1 MIHLLDELTLAAGDL
16 QQVLQLL
23 DEELLPGRAEP
34 LPQLLNRW
42 VSPPV
47 VVPGVPNTL
56 WLLWQLPDAPA
67 YYRMRGNPGSTPA
80 VWPKL
85 DRLCQR
91 RRRHILVDAATPL
104 EQPGEFSNDA

>member
-1 MIHLLDELTLAAGDL
+1 MIHLLDELTLDAGEL
-16 QQVLQLL
+16 KQVLHLL

-47 VVPGVPNTL
+47 VVPGVPSTL
-56 WLLWQLPDAPA
+56 WLLWQLPDTPA
-67 YYRMRGNPGSTPA
+67 YYSMRGNPGSTPA

-91 RRRHILVDAATPL
+91 RRRHVLVDAQTPL
-104 EQPGEFSNDA
+104 ALPGELSHDA